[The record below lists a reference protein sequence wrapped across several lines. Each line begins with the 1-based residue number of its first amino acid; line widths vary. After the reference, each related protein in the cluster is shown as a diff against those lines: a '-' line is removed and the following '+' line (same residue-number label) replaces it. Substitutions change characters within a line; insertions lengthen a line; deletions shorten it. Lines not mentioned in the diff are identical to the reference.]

1 MRSGLPGDGALVH
14 SIYLVL
20 ITTGL
25 LAAGCQTGSQE
36 RNRAAEGAGRSGEAL
51 AETYCQSCHQLP
63 VPNLLSKAD
72 WEQHVLPQMAL
83 FMGVYEDGARPDSLF
98 EDGVAGTLVRE
109 AGIYPQEPMLARE
122 QWEAIVA
129 YFQEQ
134 APATLPPAER
144 PSAEGGLKHFAVH
157 AYDARVSPPM
167 TSLVQVDPSRSLI
180 YVGDVKA
187 DYSTLAVLNRKGEVV
202 QQLAPLKG
210 PSHLERVEDT
220 LFVLEAG
227 RLLPTDAP
235 SGRLVKLFR
244 LPGQAQYGALAPVLD
259 SLHRPVHFTRGD
271 LNDDGRPDFVVSEFG
286 RHVGRLAWF
295 EALGDGRYQRHVL
308 KDRPGATRSEIRD
321 LNGDGRP
328 DIVALM
334 AQGDEGLFLFENK
347 GDGRFVEQPL
357 LRFPPSYGS
366 TSFDLVDLNGDD
378 HPDILYTAG
387 DNGDY
392 TPPLRKPYHG
402 VRGFLNDGAN
412 RFEEAFFFPLRG
424 AYGATTADFDH
435 DGDLDIAAVAFYPGY
450 SDAPGEGF
458 VYLENTGDLRFLPY
472 TFASQDD
479 GRWMVVDRGDVDGDG
494 DADLVLGSFVGLL
507 EPHIP
512 DAVQRR
518 WLEQS
523 PSFLVLENT
532 TR

>member
-1 MRSGLPGDGALVH
+1 MA
-14 SIYLVL
+14 
-20 ITTGL
+20 
-25 LAAGCQTGSQE
+25 E
-36 RNRAAEGAGRSGEAL
+36 RTGRSGAAL
-51 AETYCQSCHQLP
+51 AETYCQSCHLLP
-63 VPNLLSKAD
+63 EPDLLSKAD

-83 FMGVYEDGARPDSLF
+83 FMGRYDDGTPPDSLF
-98 EDGVAGTLVRE
+98 EDGVGGTLVRK
-109 AGIYPQEPMLARE
+109 AGIYPQEPVLPRE
-122 QWEAIVA
+122 QWATIVA
-129 YFQEQ
+129 HFREQ
-134 APATLPPAER
+134 APAALPPAER
-144 PSAEGGLKHFAVH
+144 PSATVDLKHFDVH
-157 AYDARVSPPM
+157 AHDTRVPPSM
-167 TSLVQVDPSRSLI
+167 TSLVWVDPSRSLI

-187 DYSTLAVLNRKGEVV
+187 DYSTLAVLDPRGEVV

-235 SGRLVKLFR
+235 SGRLVKLYR

-259 SLHRPVHFTRGD
+259 SLHRPVHFARDD
-271 LNDDGRPDFVVSEFG
+271 LNGDGRPDFVVSEFG
-286 RHVGRLAWF
+286 RHLGRLSWF
-295 EALGDGRYQRHVL
+295 EVLGDGRYQRHVL
-308 KDRPGATRSEIRD
+308 KEQPGATRSVIHD
-321 LNGDGRP
+321 MNGDSRP

-334 AQGDEGLFLFENK
+334 AQGDEGVFLFENE
-347 GDGRFVEQPL
+347 GGGRFTERPL

-378 HPDILYTAG
+378 RLDILYTAG

-392 TPPLRKPYHG
+392 TPPPRKPYHG
-402 VRGFLNDGAN
+402 VRGFLNDGSN

-435 DGDLDIAAVAFYPGY
+435 DGDLDIAAIAFYPGY
-450 SDAPGEGF
+450 ADTPGEGF
-458 VYLENTGDLRFLPY
+458 VYLENTGGFQFSPF
-472 TFASQDD
+472 TFASQGD
-479 GRWMVVDRGDVDGDG
+479 GRWMVIDSGDLDRDG
-494 DADLVLGSFVGLL
+494 DADLVIGSFVGLL

-512 DAVQRR
+512 DARQRR